1 MEKSQTIGN
10 TIRAYFRDENISLT
24 QVADMLGVTLPA
36 VTNILNGKRN
46 FGRNTARK
54 WHEVFGF
61 SESFLRTGEGS
72 LLGDLTVPDE
82 DAENILRGKVIPFFD
97 AEAAAGNQYGMD
109 MTPRASPLALIEIGN
124 VLADSELAVRVYGN
138 SMVPNYPAGCV
149 IGVKETHETFIV
161 PGSVYVVETGENRYL
176 KRLYYAAGKDALRC
190 VSDNTM
196 THESG
201 PMRGEYVYPDFEI
214 PLKEVKRLWQV
225 VGVIKRNLI

>member
-1 MEKSQTIGN
+1 MDNSKEVA
-10 TIRAYFRDENISLT
+10 RAMKIWFEDNGYTLARVAEMFGSSAQSVSNSLSG
-24 QVADMLGVTLPA
+24 DRFL
-36 VTNILNGKRN
+36 
-46 FGRNTARK
+46 GRNLARK
-54 WHEVFGF
+54 YSETFGF
-61 SESFLRTGEGS
+61 NPTYLMTGEGS
-72 LLGDLTVPDE
+72 LLGDKPAPD
-82 DAENILRGKVIPFFD
+82 DGAILRGKVIPFFD